1 MKKHCVFITYV
12 RFMLNKFMKV
22 QVCDA
27 TGAGQSDK
35 ARYIKCLLFMKFIL
49 LLLFFFTSFTLCA
62 QESVPY
68 DSSAVEARLFNIT
81 AIDSFKAQR
90 DFRYQD
96 EIAESPSLWD
106 RFWQW
111 FWEKYDEIMSTE
123 SGRTTMKIVY
133 IVLGLVAVAFFVYRV
148 MRMNRLALFASE
160 VAYKTPYSLE
170 EEDIHAINFDMAIRE
185 AEEEGNYRLA
195 IRLLYLQ
202 NLKRLA
208 DKNMILWL
216 PGKTNSD
223 YKKELKETAFG
234 ESFHKLTTAFESAW
248 YGDKAITKPEYE
260 ALNGD
265 FSFFK
270 SQLN

>member
-1 MKKHCVFITYV
+1 
-12 RFMLNKFMKV
+12 
-22 QVCDA
+22 
-27 TGAGQSDK
+27 
-35 ARYIKCLLFMKFIL
+35 MKFIL
-49 LLLFFFTSFTLCA
+49 LLLVCFTSFTVCA
-62 QESVPY
+62 QDRVPY
-68 DSSAVEARLFNIT
+68 DSSAAEPRSFNIT
-81 AIDSFKAQR
+81 LIDSFKAQR
-90 DFRYQD
+90 DFRYQE

-160 VAYKTPYSLE
+160 AANGNAYSLE
-170 EEDIHAINFDMAIRE
+170 EEDIHSINFDMAIVE
-185 AEEEGNYRLA
+185 AENEGNYRLA

-202 NLKRLA
+202 SLKRLA

-234 ESFHKLTTAFESAW
+234 ESFHKLTTAFEAAW
-248 YGDKAITKPEYE
+248 YGDKAMTKPEYDP
-260 ALNGD
+260 LRSD
-265 FSFFK
+265 FSIFK
-270 SQLN
+270 SQFN